1 MSESWEWPIWG
12 DDGKRNSI
20 WAKNQIERCDIEF
33 KESGFNILIGP
44 MFLCKRNFL
53 DKVKKLKFNKIL
65 PTNKSEMEMM
75 ERLWGL
81 LIDEI
86 GYTDMVMDNV
96 ILKNR
101 SGSTGKDILKL
112 KNYKT
117 DSIIKLKVKISD
129 LNSGDKLIKYW
140 SGRL

>member
-1 MSESWEWPIWG
+1 MRIVFS
-12 DDGKRNSI
+12 
-20 WAKNQIERCDIEF
+20 
-33 KESGFNILIGP
+33 
-44 MFLCKRNFL
+44 
-53 DKVKKLKFNKIL
+53 
-65 PTNKSEMEMM
+65 
-75 ERLWGL
+75 L

-117 DSIIKLKVKISD
+117 DSIIKLKVKISELYPD
-129 LNSGDKLIKYW
+129 DKLIKYW